1 MSKQNA
7 LVTGGMGG
15 IGTAI
20 CRALHGA
27 GFGIATTYIHD
38 SGRETRWLQ
47 AQAAAGYPGIRA
59 YYCNIGEWGD
69 CEKLRDK
76 VLADFATIDVLVN
89 NAGITRDSSFLKMT
103 PAQWS
108 EVISINLTGAFNVT
122 RQFLPGMVERGQGR
136 IVNVSSVNAEK
147 GQFGQT
153 NYSAAKAGLHGF
165 TKALALEAVRKGVT
179 VNTVSP
185 GYIETDMIMK
195 IDEEVREKIRRTIPV
210 GRFGKPEEIARIV
223 AFLAAAESGF
233 ITGANFSAN
242 GGMHMH

>member
-1 MSKQNA
+1 
-7 LVTGGMGG
+7 
-15 IGTAI
+15 
-20 CRALHGA
+20 
-27 GFGIATTYIHD
+27 
-38 SGRETRWLQ
+38 
-47 AQAAAGYPGIRA
+47 
-59 YYCNIGEWGD
+59 
-69 CEKLRDK
+69 
-76 VLADFATIDVLVN
+76 
-89 NAGITRDSSFLKMT
+89 MT

-122 RQFLPGMVERGQGR
+122 RQFLPGMVDRGQGR